1 MLLEIKQKVLKI
13 VRKVIHEKNKLVN
26 PDSDRELSLFKTSTG
41 DYYLPSRIPSDEI
54 INQIKKGKVFDSEVV
69 EVAKQYITEGS
80 TVLDVGAN
88 FGQMT
93 VIFSKCAGKSG
104 RVFSFE
110 ADDFIY
116 SVLEKNLALN
126 NCDNI
131 TAVCK
136 AVYNK
141 NGDIMFYPVQ
151 DFKRFET
158 YGSYGLNPNAQEGRK
173 VETITID
180 SLKIDTPISFIKV
193 DVQGSDLFV
202 LQGAVETIKQHQ
214 MPIIFEFEEGFQSEF
229 NTCWQDY
236 LNFIDSISYKIEKV
250 VDDINY
256 LIVPKG
262 DN

>member
-1 MLLEIKQKVLKI
+1 LILEIKQKVLKI
-13 VRKVIHEKNKLVN
+13 VRKVIHTKNKLVN
-26 PDSDRELSLFKTSTG
+26 SESDRELSLFKTSTG
-41 DYYLPSRIPSDEI
+41 DYYLPSRLPSDEI

-93 VIFSKCAGKSG
+93 VIFSSCAGQSG
-104 RVFSFE
+104 KVFSFE

-116 SVLEKNLALN
+116 SVLQKNIALN
-126 NCDNI
+126 HRDNI
-131 TAVCK
+131 TAICK

-141 NGDIMFYPVQ
+141 SGDTMFYPVQ

-158 YGSYGLNPNAQEGRK
+158 YGSYGLNPNVQEGRK

-180 SLKIDTPISFIKV
+180 SLKIDTPISFMKV

-202 LQGAVETIKQHQ
+202 LQGAVETIAQHQ
-214 MPIIFEFEEGFQSEF
+214 MPIIFEYEEQFQSEF

-236 LNFIDSISYKIEKV
+236 LNFIDLISYKIERV
-250 VDDINY
+250 VDGINY
-256 LIVPKG
+256 LIVPKSAS
-262 DN
+262 